1 MDALIETKDFYK
13 AYKKMH
19 WDRTQ
24 SFSGFGV
31 LGEAEELK
39 DIVELYE
46 AQTVLDMVLV
56 KAGSISHVDLE

>member
-19 WDRTQ
+19 WDRIQ

-39 DIVELYE
+39 DIVELY
-46 AQTVLDMVLV
+46 
-56 KAGSISHVDLE
+56 